1 MTRQAVKFTTV
12 KSINQISD
20 PSIIDTSGSDNSIS
34 KREVARHNVSSLKIL
49 LKAHVCVVA
58 NPPSSDPKEPPR
70 LARWMHNRIQVF
82 LMSRKQNFHSK

>member
-12 KSINQISD
+12 KSINQISN

-70 LARWMHNRIQVF
+70 LARWMRNRIQVF